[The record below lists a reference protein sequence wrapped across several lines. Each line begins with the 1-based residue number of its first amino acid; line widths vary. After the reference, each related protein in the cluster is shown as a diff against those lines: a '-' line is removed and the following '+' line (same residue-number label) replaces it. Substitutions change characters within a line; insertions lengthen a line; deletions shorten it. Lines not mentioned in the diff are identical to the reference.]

1 MHKFFTQ
8 KENINETEG
17 KILGDDVKHIY
28 KVLRLSEGEKIVLN
42 NCNGKEY
49 LCEISSISKT
59 EVLVDIIEELDIN
72 NESNINI
79 YLFQGLPKSQKM
91 DLIVQKG
98 TELGVLEF
106 IPVITERVD
115 VKLKGDF
122 KKLDR
127 LNRIVLEAAKQS
139 KRSIIPKVLEPIE
152 FNEVLKEVEEM
163 DLFLV
168 PYENAEDFGLKGVL
182 KTLKENNKI
191 DNIKNIGIMVGPEGG
206 FEESEIEALKE
217 MGAYI
222 IWRFRRKYLMKVAFS
237 TLGCRVNQ
245 YESEAMAEK
254 FIREGY
260 EVVDF
265 SEIAD
270 VYVINTC
277 TVTNMGDK
285 KSRQIISKAR
295 RLNNNAIIA
304 VVGCYSQIAPKE
316 VSAIEGVDVVLGTRN
331 KGDVVYY
338 VNKARDEQKIQVHVE
353 GVLKNKKFEDLNIE
367 EYQDK
372 TRAFLK
378 IQDGC
383 NRFCTYCAI
392 PYARGSVCSKEPRK
406 VIDEIKKL
414 ASHGFKEVILS
425 GIHTASY
432 GLDLEGN
439 ITLIDLIE
447 DIEKIDGIER
457 VRIGSIEPAFFTNEV
472 IEKIKK

>member
-1 MHKFFTQ
+1 
-8 KENINETEG
+8 
-17 KILGDDVKHIY
+17 
-28 KVLRLSEGEKIVLN
+28 
-42 NCNGKEY
+42 
-49 LCEISSISKT
+49 
-59 EVLVDIIEELDIN
+59 
-72 NESNINI
+72 
-79 YLFQGLPKSQKM
+79 
-91 DLIVQKG
+91 
-98 TELGVLEF
+98 
-106 IPVITERVD
+106 
-115 VKLKGDF
+115 
-122 KKLDR
+122 
-127 LNRIVLEAAKQS
+127 
-139 KRSIIPKVLEPIE
+139 
-152 FNEVLKEVEEM
+152 
-163 DLFLV
+163 
-168 PYENAEDFGLKGVL
+168 
-182 KTLKENNKI
+182 
-191 DNIKNIGIMVGPEGG
+191 
-206 FEESEIEALKE
+206 
-217 MGAYI
+217 
-222 IWRFRRKYLMKVAFS
+222 MKVAFS

-304 VVGCYSQIAPKE
+304 VVGCYSQMAPKE
-316 VSAIEGVDVVLGTRN
+316 VSEIEGVDVVLGTRN

-338 VNKARDEQKIQVHVE
+338 VNKARDEEKVQVHVE

-406 VIDEIKKL
+406 VIDEVKKL

-432 GLDLEGN
+432 GLDLDGN

-447 DIEKIDGIER
+447 DIER

-472 IEKIKK
+472 IEKIKGFKKLCPHFHLSLQSGCNTVLKRMNRRYTAEEYEHIVNILRDNIKDVSISTDVIVGFPGETEEEFNETYEFLKRIKLTKTHIFKYSPRKGTRAAEMKGQLDGKIKEERSKALIALNDINEENFIKKYINKNVKVLLEQEVKGKENIFEGYTENYIKVQVEKPENIKSGDIIECRIEKAHKDFAEGKII